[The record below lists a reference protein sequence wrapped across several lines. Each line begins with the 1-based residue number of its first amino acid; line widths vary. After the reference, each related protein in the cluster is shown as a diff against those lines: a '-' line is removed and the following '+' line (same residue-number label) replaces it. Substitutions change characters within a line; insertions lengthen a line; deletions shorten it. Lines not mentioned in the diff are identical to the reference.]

1 MDGSSFVDGALG
13 ANNPVVHVEEE
24 AANVWCDNTGEIKPL
39 VKCFVSI
46 GTGNQGIRS
55 VTDKGFK
62 GLLQSLQGEATET
75 EATNQQFEQRWR
87 EQMDTG
93 RCFRFNVN
101 TGLENVRMAEYR
113 ERDQIR
119 QVTATYME
127 KRDTWRRVQAC
138 ADNLRRKECT

>member
-1 MDGSSFVDGALG
+1 VDGSSFVDGALG